1 MKREILYMIFGVAM
15 LTAVSCTTDSAQKP
29 AIEKAPDCQN
39 AYIAGQVL
47 VKFTPE
53 VVDIL
58 EKAGLTRG
66 GELTRSGVPS
76 LDEVLEIV
84 GGCYIER
91 LFPIDQAT
99 EERTRAN
106 GLHRWF
112 VIRFD
117 ESLSTADVAARFAA
131 LGQVQKVDFNRTIKR
146 AYNGKATPLT
156 MEQLQAMS
164 RTTRATNNDPLL
176 AEQWNLIN
184 HGDKFNAGQI
194 KKSVAGAD
202 AGCEG
207 AWERSRGDNSV
218 VVAVLDEGIFI
229 EHPELAENIWIN
241 DDEIARSE
249 NDNDNNGYCGD
260 INGYNFVYD
269 SGVITWNNAMDSG
282 HGTHVAGVISAVN
295 NNGQGI
301 SSIAGGDGT
310 KGSGVKIMVCQ
321 IFSGNTASSLL
332 ATVRAIKYAADNGA
346 VVLQCSWGYVSPK
359 ANIYDW
365 GESGFADEEEWR
377 QGSPLESEALEYFTH
392 NAGSPT
398 GAIDGGIAIFAGG
411 NESGAA
417 AGFPGAADGYVSVA
431 ATAADFTPAVYTNYG
446 PGTTIS
452 APGGDQE
459 YTWEYDAESV
469 GQGINNIVDV
479 IIGSRGGILST
490 MPLEFTNNSGYGYM
504 DGTSMACPHVSGV
517 LALAAS
523 YVADQRRIVKAEEL
537 QKLLHSTATKIEGL
551 WPSHKMYYIYL
562 QSIGKYMADEM
573 TLSKYKGQMGSGL
586 VNATALINALDGVG
600 VPMTFPNVYVG
611 LGEKATLVPARYF
624 ANGEK
629 LTYTVTI
636 SNTDIASNT
645 NKDGKLTF
653 EGLKEGS
660 TTATITTSG
669 GVSQQFLITVRKG
682 AGSLGW
688 M

>member
-1 MKREILYMIFGVAM
+1 M
-15 LTAVSCTTDSAQKP
+15 LSAVSCTTDNAQKP

-53 VVDIL
+53 VVEIL
-58 EKAGLTRG
+58 ENAGLTRG
-66 GELTRSGVPS
+66 GELTRSGIPS

-84 GGCYIER
+84 GGCHIER

-112 VIRFD
+112 VVRFD

-156 MEQLQAMS
+156 MEQLQSMS

-218 VVAVLDEGIFI
+218 IVAVLDEGIFV
-229 EHPELAENIWIN
+229 EHPELAENIWVN
-241 DDEIARSE
+241 EDEIARSE

-269 SGVITWNNAMDSG
+269 SGVITWNNVMDSG

-321 IFSGNTASSLL
+321 IFSGNVSTSLL
-332 ATVRAIKYAADNGA
+332 STVRAIKYAADNGA

-365 GESGFADEEEWR
+365 GDSGFANEEEWR
-377 QGSPLESEALEYFTH
+377 LGSPLESEALEYFTH
-392 NAGSPT
+392 NAGSPN

-417 AGFPGAADGYVSVA
+417 AGFPGAAEGYVSVA

-446 PGTTIS
+446 SGTTIS
-452 APGGDQE
+452 APGGDQD
-459 YTWEYDAESV
+459 YYYDYRK
-469 GQGINNIVDV
+469 D
-479 IIGSRGGILST
+479 GGKFGDEGCILST
-490 MPLEFTNNSGYGYM
+490 VPYHVSESGFAYM
-504 DGTSMACPHVSGV
+504 EGTSMACPHVSGV
-517 LALAAS
+517 AALAISYATQLRRHLTAQELYNLLHETATPIDEYMTGTKYYCR
-523 YVADQRRIVKAEEL
+523 YVADLGPIQPMSFSLA
-537 QKLLHSTATKIEGL
+537 G
-551 WPSHKMYYIYL
+551 
-562 QSIGKYMADEM
+562 
-573 TLSKYKGQMGSGL
+573 YKGQMGAGQ
-586 VNATALINALDGVG
+586 VNAAALLEKIAGAG
-600 VPMTFPNVYVG
+600 CAMRFPNITVAVDG
-611 LGEKATLVPARYF
+611 TVVEAPARYF
-624 ANGEK
+624 IEAVGAK
-629 LTYTVTI
+629 YTVEI
-636 SNTDIASNT
+636 ADQSIASYEILGG
-645 NKDGKLTF
+645 GKIAF
-653 EGLKEGS
+653 NGLKVGS
-660 TTATITTSG
+660 TVAKIKILNNNTPLLE
-669 GVSQQFLITVRKG
+669 QLFNITVRK
-682 AGSLGW
+682 STNDNGW
-688 M
+688 L

>member
-392 NAGSPT
+392 NAGSPN

-452 APGGDQE
+452 APGGDQD
-459 YTWEYDAESV
+459 YYYDYRK
-469 GQGINNIVDV
+469 D
-479 IIGSRGGILST
+479 GGKFGDEGCILST
-490 MPLEFTNNSGYGYM
+490 VPYHVSESGFAYM
-504 DGTSMACPHVSGV
+504 EGTSMACPHVSGV
-517 LALAAS
+517 AALAISYATQLRRHITAQELYNLLHETATPIDEYMTGTKHYCR
-523 YVADQRRIVKAEEL
+523 YVADLGPIQPMSFSLA
-537 QKLLHSTATKIEGL
+537 A
-551 WPSHKMYYIYL
+551 
-562 QSIGKYMADEM
+562 
-573 TLSKYKGQMGSGL
+573 YKGQMGAGQ
-586 VNATALINALDGVG
+586 VNATALLNKIAGAG
-600 VPMTFPNVYVG
+600 CAMQFPNITVAVG
-611 LGEKATLVPARYF
+611 GTVVEAPARYF
-624 ANGEK
+624 IEAVDAKFSIE
-629 LTYTVTI
+629 
-636 SNTDIASNT
+636 IADQSVVSYEVLEG
-645 NKDGKLTF
+645 GKVAF
-653 EGLKEGS
+653 SGLKVGS
-660 TTATITTSG
+660 TVAKIKILNNNTPLLE
-669 GVSQQFLITVRKG
+669 QLFNITVRKTTNDN
-682 AGSLGW
+682 GW
-688 M
+688 L

>member
-1 MKREILYMIFGVAM
+1 M
-15 LTAVSCTTDSAQKP
+15 LSAVSCTTDNAQKP

-53 VVDIL
+53 VVEIL
-58 EKAGLTRG
+58 ENAGLTRG
-66 GELTRSGVPS
+66 GELTRSGIPS

-84 GGCYIER
+84 GGCHIER

-112 VIRFD
+112 VVRFD

-164 RTTRATNNDPLL
+164 HTTRATTNDPLL

-218 VVAVLDEGIFI
+218 IVAVLDEGIFI

-241 DDEIARSE
+241 EDEIARSE
-249 NDNDNNGYCGD
+249 SDNDNNGYCGD

-269 SGVITWNNAMDSG
+269 SGVITWSNVMDSG

-321 IFSGNTASSLL
+321 IFSGNVASSLL

-365 GESGFADEEEWR
+365 GDSGFANEEEWR
-377 QGSPLESEALEYFTH
+377 LGSPLESEALEYFTH
-392 NAGSPT
+392 NAGSPN

-417 AGFPGAADGYVSVA
+417 AGFPGAAEGYVSVA

-452 APGGDQE
+452 APGGDQD
-459 YTWEYDAESV
+459 YYYDYRK
-469 GQGINNIVDV
+469 D
-479 IIGSRGGILST
+479 GGKFGDEGCILST
-490 MPLEFTNNSGYGYM
+490 VPYHVSESGFAYM
-504 DGTSMACPHVSGV
+504 EGTSMACPHVSGV
-517 LALAAS
+517 AALAISYATQLRRHLTAQELYNLLHETATPIDEYMTGTKYYCR
-523 YVADQRRIVKAEEL
+523 YVADLGPIQPMSFSLA
-537 QKLLHSTATKIEGL
+537 G
-551 WPSHKMYYIYL
+551 
-562 QSIGKYMADEM
+562 
-573 TLSKYKGQMGSGL
+573 YKGQMGAGQ
-586 VNATALINALDGVG
+586 VNAAALLEKIAGAG
-600 VPMTFPNVYVG
+600 CAMRFPNITVAVDG
-611 LGEKATLVPARYF
+611 TVVEAPARYF
-624 ANGEK
+624 IEAVGAK
-629 LTYTVTI
+629 YTVEI
-636 SNTDIASNT
+636 ADQSIASYEILEG
-645 NKDGKLTF
+645 GKIAF
-653 EGLKEGS
+653 NGLKVGS
-660 TTATITTSG
+660 TVAKIKILNNNTPLLE
-669 GVSQQFLITVRKG
+669 QLFNITVRK
-682 AGSLGW
+682 STNDNGW
-688 M
+688 L